1 MKNPSLTKLLEV
13 IERDVGAR
21 EAKLEFG
28 GLPTEDARSV
38 SLEVSDGWRMTV
50 SFAEPPKDR
59 EAVLERL
66 RAYATSF
73 GDGPEAPS
81 MRSPTQHE
89 NPTLRVDETL
99 AALAGQSHARA
110 AFVVDEQSPIIWGA
124 SLPREQLDELED
136 YFETGRAFATLA
148 ARGHDLWDTL
158 SLDEPKLDALLRT
171 FSAREQ
177 ADLRAVVERLRRR
190 HSEPERY
197 PWRTDLLIARA
208 LTETSRH
215 IKTDNNNV
223 RYVERQ
229 PNYGC
234 LARAFASIY
243 RVVLVFDHS
252 FSELHAEGALVR
264 ALPRLERMV
273 LSLPP
278 IEPPPRGAK
287 VVKLPL
293 R

>member
-1 MKNPSLTKLLEV
+1 MKNPTLVKLLEV
-13 IERDVGAR
+13 IERDLGAH
-21 EAKLEFG
+21 EARLEFG
-28 GLPTEDARSV
+28 TKKPEDARTLC
-38 SLEVSDGWRMTV
+38 LEISDGWRLV
-50 SFAEPPKDR
+50 VVFNEPPKARDTL
-59 EAVLERL
+59 VERL
-66 RAYATSF
+66 KVYASSF
-73 GDGPEAPS
+73 GDAPETPS
-81 MRSPTQHE
+81 IRPLSVE

-136 YFETGRAFATLA
+136 YFETGRAFAILA

-158 SLDEPKLDALLRT
+158 SLEESDLNTLLRT

-229 PNYGC
+229 TNYGC

>member
-1 MKNPSLTKLLEV
+1 VKNPTLVKLLEV
-13 IERDVGAR
+13 IERDLGAS
-21 EAKLEFG
+21 EARLEFG
-28 GLPTEDARSV
+28 TRKPEDART
-38 SLEVSDGWRMTV
+38 LCIEISDGWRLAV
-50 SFAEPPKDR
+50 VFNEAPKTR
-59 EAVLERL
+59 ETLLERL
-66 RAYATSF
+66 KVYASSF
-73 GDGPEAPS
+73 GDAPEAPS
-81 MRSPTQHE
+81 IRALSAE

-136 YFETGRAFATLA
+136 YFETGRAFAILA

-158 SLDEPKLDALLRT
+158 SLEESDLNTLLRT

>member
-1 MKNPSLTKLLEV
+1 MKNQSLIKLLEL
-13 IERDVGAR
+13 IERDLGAR
-21 EAKLEFG
+21 EARLEFG
-28 GLPTEDARSV
+28 GRPPQEPRSV
-38 SLEVSDGWRMTV
+38 SLEISDGWRLV
-50 SFAEPPKDR
+50 VAFAEAPKERDG
-59 EAVLERL
+59 VLEKL
-66 RAYATSF
+66 KAFAGSF
-73 GDGPEAPS
+73 GEAPETPS
-81 MRSPTQHE
+81 VRPPAPE
-89 NPTLRVDETL
+89 NPTARVDETL
-99 AALAGQSHARA
+99 AALAGQSHALA
-110 AFVVDEQSPIIWGA
+110 ALVVDEQSPIIWGA

-136 YFETGRAFATLA
+136 YFETGRAFAVLA
-148 ARGHDLWDTL
+148 AKGHDLWTTL
-158 SLDEPKLDALLRT
+158 SLSDQDLKDLLRA
-171 FSAREQ
+171 FQPREQ
-177 ADLRAVVERLRRR
+177 ADVRAVVERLRRR
-190 HSEPERY
+190 HAEPERY

-223 RYVERQ
+223 RYIERQ

-278 IEPPPRGAK
+278 VEPPPRGAK